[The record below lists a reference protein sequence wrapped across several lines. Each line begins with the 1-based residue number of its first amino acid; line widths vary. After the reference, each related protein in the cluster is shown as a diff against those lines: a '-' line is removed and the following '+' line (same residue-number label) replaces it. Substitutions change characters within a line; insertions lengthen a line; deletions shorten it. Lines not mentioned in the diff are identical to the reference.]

1 MMIVSLCNGSEKRR
15 LCRQLTVLLWKNYKI
30 RLRSKI
36 LLTSELLLPLL
47 FFLALFWIRQETV
60 PIERPTCNS
69 SYLPKGMPSIGLLPM
84 LQTYFCTLANPC
96 ISEALEDE
104 STAPG
109 RLNTTGF
116 NNLLAAVRRD
126 LQNEDF
132 ANSVAAVLNGIVVL
146 TETLLAT
153 KQRKSY
159 FEPVKIREYWKP
171 SDLYNESQIPKHLL
185 LDLENCYLT
194 RRFFLD
200 ALLRSLK
207 KENFHDDFCNVS
219 LFSEYVKFVGVT
231 KAKTSELHRAM
242 CLHFPLEKVL
252 NYENYPLQA
261 LALFENITGYSV
273 SLIHAIKVLQIA
285 KTVAR
290 PMNTLANSYVWHS
303 LLNYVAA
310 YNEMMLPKY
319 DPAAESFDSVSFLFC
334 GQRLL
339 GFDDVLKKRTR
350 AERLRELLI
359 RSGTVTENRRKR
371 PLLLEDGIV
380 VNKSASDMNS
390 SGNFMCGSYYHEV
403 ADSECWEWL
412 QSFKFPDRLT
422 TQLFTLLRGFILVSP
437 SSPIVKKMIDK
448 WNGRLGSLE
457 DVRNLI
463 LFCFENVKNY
473 STIFEQSKLNEGLKI
488 LAQMYL
494 TADSTLNL
502 TSFLPF
508 GPFYR
513 RLSES
518 IASEQWKDFSYDDFA
533 KNVSHGYNLL
543 RCFRSYRFRMVD
555 TETAMEEEASCL
567 SKFRMFFSGIAF
579 NQLNT
584 SSVTLPNAVEYKIR
598 MANFLIDR
606 TSQIKDSLW
615 NPRPRDR
622 PFIDLKY
629 TYFGFSF
636 LQDILDEQ
644 ILLLLTNHTA
654 EPVGIYAQQ
663 FPSSCHKLDLFSK
676 SIKRTLPM
684 FMILSWIFSVAM
696 ILKCLVSENELHL
709 KAFMRSMG
717 VGSFANGLAWFIHFF
732 TLLMTSAAMI
742 IFVLK
747 VLRSIQSSVHFCL
760 QCGRI
765 LRHIDAVFLTL
776 FLTSYS
782 VAIISLCFFISNF
795 FKKASQAAIAGA
807 AFYFIL
813 FLPYP
818 AMLPY
823 FPDLTYTQLCLSCLL
838 PQVAFGWGCT
848 IISSFE
854 QAALS
859 LHWYEMFV
867 PTLTGDH
874 FALST
879 VLIMLG
885 IDTAIYLLVPW
896 CIGRINRSRVKKAFH
911 YLLHPLYCFRKVEK
925 CERRSVRQQR
935 PSSESAVNEE
945 KVNLPVG
952 ISIVNLTKVFN
963 NGKEGKRALNNLNVQ
978 FYDGQIACL
987 SIVCGLFPP
996 SHGSV
1001 LIYGKQIVAW
1011 SNRMSQLIGY
1021 CPQYNVLF
1029 NDLTVKEH
1037 LYFYAGLKGVDSN
1050 VRDDDIEAILRETS
1064 LECKVNELASSL
1076 SGGMKRR
1083 LSIAIAF
1090 IGAANVIILDEPT
1103 TNVDPVSRRKIW
1115 DLLLSKRGM
1124 GRTILFSTHSFDEAE
1139 ILSDRVALISGGQLK
1154 CCGSPLYL
1162 KSIYHPGYSLVLQK
1176 AVANKASTEKLS
1188 SVVTSYIPD
1197 ALVARASTNEVQFVL
1212 PGKVLE
1218 QLQPLIIAI
1227 GSQLKELNCLGY
1239 GLSEC
1244 SIEQIFHQ
1252 ETRTDTTEM
1261 LAGNRDKDQQG
1272 TAETSVKGRRPRTQR
1287 QFQSEK
1293 QIYCRRSIWMQIACF
1308 FEKRRL
1314 CCLRDW
1320 RTFVCYIFLPAV
1332 LVTSA
1337 LGLRSLRY
1345 SSISYEKNYQQLFI
1359 DPMLYGNATESFF
1372 SFPQSYLNKS
1382 SDAALKSYVEKM
1394 ILHGLG
1400 RSCYQNYKDRNSK
1413 LFCRNIT
1420 EWNYEVPSAPSPP
1433 DALQCHCDSASF
1445 FSCDSN
1451 EYPYLP
1457 VRYNCANGLIMSD
1470 LTDLNLTSWLLM
1482 TEKLFNGRR
1491 YGGFSVA
1498 TPSEPY
1504 VELNSTKLH
1513 STLTLLQAAFSSFLK
1528 NLRLDLKALH
1538 PRVVLP
1544 SFSTVT
1550 VQNILTDMRPKQNY
1564 KIWFNNQGWA
1574 ALPAYMMALSNA
1586 RLHTVL
1592 PFDGVSSDFGISVI
1606 NHPMPQVLDEVIQRD
1621 AIAFEMALCL
1631 AVLFSL
1637 CSCTAAVCLS
1647 VVEDKSSG
1655 MQQLLFVSGLRR
1667 WLYWIVN
1674 LLFDLFLYML
1684 TIVFII
1690 VALVL
1695 FNQEQYVGDWS
1706 STLTVVV
1713 LFFSFGM
1720 STVPS
1725 IYLLSKFFKS
1735 PPVAFMIC
1743 ALGGFFVGSVSSA
1756 LATAFELLS
1765 EENQELRDVSN
1776 IMKNSFQFLPQYSIM
1791 YGWNEIRI
1799 LNSLYEFSTAV
1810 DRSLLDW
1817 DILGRPIV
1825 IMLIEGVSSMLL
1837 LLVGEYHGDRY
1848 KAGFLFKPTRGQR
1861 EANEGSPA
1869 EKENVLPKPEEE
1881 EVMLKVVNL
1890 SKHYSKCFRRGRIAA
1905 VDGICF
1911 EVQRGE
1917 CLGLLGPNGAG
1928 KTTIFKMV
1936 TGEIK
1941 KSNGS
1946 VLLRFETGCQSPI
1959 GYCPQF
1965 DALNVRLTA
1974 KETLSLY
1981 AGIRGIKK
1989 RDRQN
1994 VVSACIRRLGLTEV
2008 ADKQVKTY
2016 SSGFKRRLS
2025 AAVSIIGDPPL
2036 ILFDEPTAGMDVKG
2050 KRLLWNT
2057 ILDIVASGAAVLFTS
2072 NNMEECEVLC
2082 SRVGIL
2088 MNGKFFCL
2096 DTIQA
2101 LKNRYRYT
2109 FFRTS
2114 MPVSCQHLWAPKEY
2128 RAPDRFQEGSAV
2140 LPFHGPEDGIPLIAV
2155 DTKMCSF
2162 QLTFRCSAGEKAE
2175 INLFWKQL

>member
-1 MMIVSLCNGSEKRR
+1 
-15 LCRQLTVLLWKNYKI
+15 
-30 RLRSKI
+30 
-36 LLTSELLLPLL
+36 
-47 FFLALFWIRQETV
+47 
-60 PIERPTCNS
+60 
-69 SYLPKGMPSIGLLPM
+69 
-84 LQTYFCTLANPC
+84 
-96 ISEALEDE
+96 
-104 STAPG
+104 
-109 RLNTTGF
+109 
-116 NNLLAAVRRD
+116 
-126 LQNEDF
+126 
-132 ANSVAAVLNGIVVL
+132 
-146 TETLLAT
+146 
-153 KQRKSY
+153 
-159 FEPVKIREYWKP
+159 
-171 SDLYNESQIPKHLL
+171 
-185 LDLENCYLT
+185 
-194 RRFFLD
+194 
-200 ALLRSLK
+200 
-207 KENFHDDFCNVS
+207 
-219 LFSEYVKFVGVT
+219 
-231 KAKTSELHRAM
+231 
-242 CLHFPLEKVL
+242 
-252 NYENYPLQA
+252 
-261 LALFENITGYSV
+261 
-273 SLIHAIKVLQIA
+273 
-285 KTVAR
+285 
-290 PMNTLANSYVWHS
+290 
-303 LLNYVAA
+303 
-310 YNEMMLPKY
+310 
-319 DPAAESFDSVSFLFC
+319 
-334 GQRLL
+334 
-339 GFDDVLKKRTR
+339 
-350 AERLRELLI
+350 
-359 RSGTVTENRRKR
+359 
-371 PLLLEDGIV
+371 
-380 VNKSASDMNS
+380 
-390 SGNFMCGSYYHEV
+390 
-403 ADSECWEWL
+403 
-412 QSFKFPDRLT
+412 
-422 TQLFTLLRGFILVSP
+422 
-437 SSPIVKKMIDK
+437 
-448 WNGRLGSLE
+448 
-457 DVRNLI
+457 
-463 LFCFENVKNY
+463 
-473 STIFEQSKLNEGLKI
+473 
-488 LAQMYL
+488 
-494 TADSTLNL
+494 
-502 TSFLPF
+502 
-508 GPFYR
+508 
-513 RLSES
+513 
-518 IASEQWKDFSYDDFA
+518 
-533 KNVSHGYNLL
+533 
-543 RCFRSYRFRMVD
+543 
-555 TETAMEEEASCL
+555 
-567 SKFRMFFSGIAF
+567 
-579 NQLNT
+579 
-584 SSVTLPNAVEYKIR
+584 
-598 MANFLIDR
+598 
-606 TSQIKDSLW
+606 
-615 NPRPRDR
+615 
-622 PFIDLKY
+622 
-629 TYFGFSF
+629 
-636 LQDILDEQ
+636 
-644 ILLLLTNHTA
+644 
-654 EPVGIYAQQ
+654 
-663 FPSSCHKLDLFSK
+663 
-676 SIKRTLPM
+676 
-684 FMILSWIFSVAM
+684 
-696 ILKCLVSENELHL
+696 
-709 KAFMRSMG
+709 
-717 VGSFANGLAWFIHFF
+717 
-732 TLLMTSAAMI
+732 
-742 IFVLK
+742 
-747 VLRSIQSSVHFCL
+747 
-760 QCGRI
+760 
-765 LRHIDAVFLTL
+765 
-776 FLTSYS
+776 
-782 VAIISLCFFISNF
+782 
-795 FKKASQAAIAGA
+795 
-807 AFYFIL
+807 
-813 FLPYP
+813 
-818 AMLPY
+818 
-823 FPDLTYTQLCLSCLL
+823 
-838 PQVAFGWGCT
+838 
-848 IISSFE
+848 
-854 QAALS
+854 
-859 LHWYEMFV
+859 
-867 PTLTGDH
+867 
-874 FALST
+874 
-879 VLIMLG
+879 
-885 IDTAIYLLVPW
+885 
-896 CIGRINRSRVKKAFH
+896 
-911 YLLHPLYCFRKVEK
+911 
-925 CERRSVRQQR
+925 
-935 PSSESAVNEE
+935 
-945 KVNLPVG
+945 
-952 ISIVNLTKVFN
+952 
-963 NGKEGKRALNNLNVQ
+963 
-978 FYDGQIACL
+978 
-987 SIVCGLFPP
+987 
-996 SHGSV
+996 
-1001 LIYGKQIVAW
+1001 
-1011 SNRMSQLIGY
+1011 MSQLIGY

-1272 TAETSVKGRRPRTQR
+1272 TGGLNNQLVHLHCSY
-1287 QFQSEK
+1287 F
-1293 QIYCRRSIWMQIACF
+1293 C
-1308 FEKRRL
+1308 
-1314 CCLRDW
+1314 
-1320 RTFVCYIFLPAV
+1320 IFLPAV

-1825 IMLIEGVSSMLL
+1825 IMLMEGVSSMLL

-1890 SKHYSKCFRRGRIAA
+1890 SK
-1905 VDGICF
+1905 
-1911 EVQRGE
+1911 RGE

-1981 AGIRGIKK
+1981 A
-1989 RDRQN
+1989 
-1994 VVSACIRRLGLTEV
+1994 GLTEV

-2101 LKNRYRYT
+2101 LKNRFGQGHRMMIKL
-2109 FFRTS
+2109 RN
-2114 MPVSCQHLWAPKEY
+2114 CQDNRMDEMISY
-2128 RAPDRFQEGSAV
+2128 V
-2140 LPFHGPEDGIPLIAV
+2140 LRQLPGCYLVERNLTMA
-2155 DTKMCSF
+2155 KF
-2162 QLTFRCSAGEKAE
+2162 QLSKTGTALSEAIDCAVNVKRQFNVETCSLNQNSLDDIFVEVTRSNE
-2175 INLFWKQL
+2175 